1 MLQELEELRMQVK
14 EAQRIMMLHGPSKV
28 MDMEY
33 QIAGLHQLLTDKAL
47 ENLQLRKK
55 VCIYH

>member
-28 MDMEY
+28 RSDSSIMS
-33 QIAGLHQLLTDKAL
+33 QLALH
-47 ENLQLRKK
+47 
-55 VCIYH
+55 